1 MQIRFINTYEDT
13 DAENGIPLSWNRHFR
28 KVVSNVSGAGS
39 AKNRYDVND
48 DKDDNDDNDDN
59 DDKDDNEDNDDDDD
73 NDADDDGDDNHD
85 KNTEQLSWSLLLV
98 PGECSS

>member
-13 DAENGIPLSWNRHFR
+13 DAENGIPLCWNRNFR

-48 DKDDNDDNDDN
+48 DKDDNDDN